1 MEGEFLL
8 KALETL
14 GIPAA
19 ICFGLMFWIRKD
31 IRDLTQSINKLAE
44 IIDKRVD
51 GLEKDI
57 TELRHDVNLIKF
69 EVNRNA

>member
-44 IIDKRVD
+44 IINGRVNA
-51 GLEKDI
+51 LEKDI
-57 TELRHDVNLIKF
+57 QDLRHFLY
-69 EVNRNA
+69 RNEH

>member
-1 MEGEFLL
+1 MITLEGEFLL

-19 ICFGLMFWIRKD
+19 ICFGLMFWVRKD

-44 IIDKRVD
+44 IINDRVNA
-51 GLEKDI
+51 LEKDI
-57 TELRHDVNLIKF
+57 NELRHEFMFHKRGD
-69 EVNRNA
+69 